1 LNNSIKLLKILTR
14 YLLDLGGTTFGAG
27 RGRQVS
33 YLNFVFG
40 GLNWSSRSYNG
51 FVQPKLEW
59 GKWVCVPTYV
69 GDKLENALK
78 KGG

>member
-1 LNNSIKLLKILTR
+1 
-14 YLLDLGGTTFGAG
+14 LDLGGTTFGAG

-33 YLNFVFG
+33 YLNFVLG
-40 GLNWSSRSYNG
+40 GLNWSRSYNG

-59 GKWVCVPTYV
+59 VNGCCPNLC

-78 KGG
+78 RRVDKYKSTLNLKKKKPSFI

>member
-1 LNNSIKLLKILTR
+1 
-14 YLLDLGGTTFGAG
+14 LDLGGTTFGAG

-59 GKWVCVPTYV
+59 GKWVCVPNLCGGQTR
-69 GDKLENALK
+69 KRFK